1 MTNGLMDVATDLPD
15 TQLPE
20 GTPVDVR
27 NRFVGSWSHGFEVA
41 ERVQGG
47 YRVPTALRRQC
58 AARCLPQ
65 RGRQVGASQ
74 AGPVVVLSTV
84 VLQHLRIEHG
94 VARLVTDDRAER
106 GPVRACRPFR

>member
-1 MTNGLMDVATDLPD
+1 MTNGLMDVATDMPD

-47 YRVPTALRRQC
+47 YRVRRLSDDSV
-58 AARCLPQ
+58 LPDIFPSEDV
-65 RGRQVGASQ
+65 RS
-74 AGPVVVLSTV
+74 
-84 VLQHLRIEHG
+84 
-94 VARLVTDDRAER
+94 ER
-106 GPVRACRPFR
+106 RKQGMWWY

>member
-1 MTNGLMDVATDLPD
+1 MTNGLMDVATDMPD

-47 YRVPTALRRQC
+47 YRVRRLSDNSV
-58 AARCLPQ
+58 LPDIFPSEDI
-65 RGRQVGASQ
+65 RS
-74 AGPVVVLSTV
+74 
-84 VLQHLRIEHG
+84 
-94 VARLVTDDRAER
+94 ER
-106 GPVRACRPFR
+106 RKQGLWWY